1 MKYRHEEGTSQGEEN
16 PCVGLPE
23 NSCKNLA
30 KTEGCKAVYTSGK
43 FNYCEKEGV
52 GAAYEIEAVNS
63 KLDSL
68 FNLGTTVSGVSE
80 YAYGVRVSKSE
91 MDLSGDG
98 VPDQFTTREFSSDHS
113 DKNRKYNIRLSVADF
128 DMSSPAGDKTAGLT
142 SSVNIVALFRDSD
155 LEFVFTDNNGNGIID
170 GKDTAVLVNSK
181 KQKDGIG
188 YKIRDATQE
197 DFISV
202 FQDINA
208 QMEARKQRYQEEI
221 KKKEN

>member
-1 MKYRHEEGTSQGEEN
+1 
-16 PCVGLPE
+16 
-23 NSCKNLA
+23 
-30 KTEGCKAVYTSGK
+30 
-43 FNYCEKEGV
+43 
-52 GAAYEIEAVNS
+52 
-63 KLDSL
+63 
-68 FNLGTTVSGVSE
+68 
-80 YAYGVRVSKSE
+80 

-98 VPDQFTTREFSSDHS
+98 VPDQFTTREFSSDPS